1 MPSEVDPA
9 EALKGFLSTLVVRK
23 IRHCNQNKG
32 KKQRQPLYFL
42 KKCRR
47 INEMAKIQK
56 GKKE

>member
-32 KKQRQPLYFL
+32 KNRDSLF
-42 KKCRR
+42 
-47 INEMAKIQK
+47 IS
-56 GKKE
+56 

>member
-32 KKQRQPLYFL
+32 KTETASLFL
-42 KKCRR
+42 K
-47 INEMAKIQK
+47 EMSQNK
-56 GKKE
+56 